1 MYVPGKPHRSIGHL
15 TQVWKHTLI
24 LSNCGDGPSTGLHTG
39 KLNNKSE
46 ASKGKCCRTA
56 NITNLRVFSP
66 AALKPKQSNTT
77 PEVFHKK
84 NIQLTRIEPLGKYG
98 HRLVFDDKHSAI
110 YSEEIFI
117 NLYENHEINWQK
129 YCDNL
134 TSSQNRESSINFV
147 EVK

>member
-1 MYVPGKPHRSIGHL
+1 MSIIQFSMNSKQKKL
-15 TQVWKHTLI
+15 T
-24 LSNCGDGPSTGLHTG
+24 LSFDNNLQ
-39 KLNNKSE
+39 LNFDYE
-46 ASKGKCCRTA
+46 Y
-56 NITNLRVFSP
+56 LRVFSP

-110 YSEEIFI
+110 YSEEIFV

>member
-1 MYVPGKPHRSIGHL
+1 MPSPTFLNEFLLSRQMSIIQFSISSKQKKL
-15 TQVWKHTLI
+15 T
-24 LSNCGDGPSTGLHTG
+24 LSFDNNLQ
-39 KLNNKSE
+39 LNFDFE
-46 ASKGKCCRTA
+46 Y
-56 NITNLRVFSP
+56 LRVFSP
-66 AALKPKQSNTT
+66 AAVKSKQSNTT

-84 NIQLTRIEPLGKYG
+84 NIQLIGIEPLGKYG

-110 YSEEIFI
+110 YSEEIFV

>member
-1 MYVPGKPHRSIGHL
+1 MKVGVPSPTFLNEFLLSRQMSIIQFSISSKQKKL
-15 TQVWKHTLI
+15 T
-24 LSNCGDGPSTGLHTG
+24 LSFDNNLQ
-39 KLNNKSE
+39 LNFDFE
-46 ASKGKCCRTA
+46 Y
-56 NITNLRVFSP
+56 LRVFSP
-66 AALKPKQSNTT
+66 AAVKPKQSNTT

-84 NIQLTRIEPLGKYG
+84 NIQLIGIEPLGKYG

-110 YSEEIFI
+110 YSEEIFV